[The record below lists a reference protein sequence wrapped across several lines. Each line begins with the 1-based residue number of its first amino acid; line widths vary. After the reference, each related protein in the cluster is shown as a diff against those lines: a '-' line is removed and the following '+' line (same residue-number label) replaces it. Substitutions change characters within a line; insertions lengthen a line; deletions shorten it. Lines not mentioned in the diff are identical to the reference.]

1 MAQLQLPLVP
11 LLGRDESF
19 RQRPLSA
26 YELLLLQ
33 HQRDEPAHVALR
45 VAVLLRGVHGVRYQG
60 GLQQRALRH
69 FDDDASRAIQQAVLQ
84 LTLCE
89 FQQDRTATRPQQAL
103 LQFSDDEYQP
113 LSEQQSP
120 LQDVARYRLHVASGI
135 VHAHVGQLLEHQDL
149 CGEEQGVQI

>member
-1 MAQLQLPLVP
+1 MQSQLLLVQP
-11 LLGRDESF
+11 QDHGESF
-19 RQRPLSA
+19 QQQLLTA

-33 HQRDEPAHVALR
+33 HQPGERAHAVLR

-89 FQQDRTATRPQQAL
+89 FQPGRRVTQLQQAL

-113 LSEQQSP
+113 LVEQQSP
-120 LQDVARYRLHVASGI
+120 LPDVARYRLRVALGI
-135 VHAHVGQLLEHQDL
+135 VHAHVSQRLEHQGL
-149 CGEEQGVQI
+149 CVAALGELI